1 MTWILVKLALRLAVF
16 VAVFWVASRRSSKIT
31 IQPRWAIPLVAGVF
45 GLLNT
50 GLYWLL
56 KPVLHLATFGA
67 IAIVL
72 PFAIN
77 GLFLWATARAVA
89 RKQWLRLD
97 GVLAPIWLALALT
110 AAHGVLWLGLD
121 YIPAHV

>member
-1 MTWILVKLALRLAVF
+1 MTWILAKLAIRLAVF
-16 VAVFWVASRRSSKIT
+16 IAVFWFASRKSSKIT

-45 GLLNT
+45 GLFNI

-56 KPVLHLATFGA
+56 RPLLHLATFGA
-67 IAIVL
+67 VAFVL
-72 PFAIN
+72 PLVIN

-89 RKQWLRLD
+89 KKQWLKLE

-110 AAHGVLWLGLD
+110 VAHGLLWLGLD
-121 YIPAHV
+121 YLPAHL